1 MYPCPQPHMHTGWRE
16 QGGNFNFLSKLL
28 SPINVHV
35 LKIGTLVWIVTL
47 ARMLQDS
54 PFLRFCY
61 RFNKEIFLFFCVYKG
76 LLPWN

>member
-35 LKIGTLVWIVTL
+35 LKIGTLV
-47 ARMLQDS
+47 
-54 PFLRFCY
+54 
-61 RFNKEIFLFFCVYKG
+61 
-76 LLPWN
+76 